1 MSLRLWTWKWIGTL
15 LVGAS
20 LMITA
25 CAPKLY
31 IKESFRQSVTVPV
44 VEGTIALDR
53 GETIEVAAILKK
65 EKVKP
70 AKVLLTRL
78 MGAYVLTAE
87 GFRNIWFLQP
97 TGKDAASY
105 RFVATP
111 DKKPLTAPQ
120 FEHSE
125 SHNCVTLVLNN
136 GASKWNIH
144 HSGQIARR
152 CSDVVK

>member
-97 TGKDAASY
+97 TNRKGRSEL
-105 RFVATP
+105 
-111 DKKPLTAPQ
+111 PLCRHTRQKTADRSSIRAQRIPQ
-120 FEHSE
+120 LC
-125 SHNCVTLVLNN
+125 NPRPQQWC
-136 GASKWNIH
+136 
-144 HSGQIARR
+144 Q
-152 CSDVVK
+152 